1 MLFLRTLG
9 RTELRHAD
17 GESRA
22 VPLEPK
28 RLALLVYLALG
39 RAGNPIPR
47 DTLLALFWPE
57 LGEQAARSALRQA
70 LHYLAT
76 RLGADTI
83 MGRGTNEIGIDHRH
97 LRCDVLEFDAALD
110 ANESARA
117 LRVFSGEFLP
127 GFLFVQA
134 SREFLGW
141 IDRER
146 SRLTE
151 RALDAALLLVDE
163 EERLGN
169 VTGQIHWLKRAL
181 ELEPFREDLLERIVI
196 LYEGQGNRGTAAQAI
211 RAFARTLRSRYGVS
225 ISSTTRQHLRR
236 LQRDLVAG
244 PDREIS
250 YQRLHALQKQVSAE
264 MSRTTELMRQLQA
277 LTRQRTNG
285 STQETEP
292 VT

>member
-83 MGRGTNEIGIDHRH
+83 MGRGTNEIGPR
-97 LRCDVLEFDAALD
+97 F
-110 ANESARA
+110 
-117 LRVFSGEFLP
+117 
-127 GFLFVQA
+127 
-134 SREFLGW
+134 
-141 IDRER
+141 
-146 SRLTE
+146 
-151 RALDAALLLVDE
+151 
-163 EERLGN
+163 
-169 VTGQIHWLKRAL
+169 
-181 ELEPFREDLLERIVI
+181 
-196 LYEGQGNRGTAAQAI
+196 
-211 RAFARTLRSRYGVS
+211 GV
-225 ISSTTRQHLRR
+225 
-236 LQRDLVAG
+236 
-244 PDREIS
+244 
-250 YQRLHALQKQVSAE
+250 
-264 MSRTTELMRQLQA
+264 
-277 LTRQRTNG
+277 
-285 STQETEP
+285 
-292 VT
+292 